1 MAFVPFEGIAAGVL
15 GSFAYGYNFQK
26 TYRWPRGNAELS
38 IGVTHESLFVRLR
51 RADGVTTQWDFTS
64 EESVKQIRD
73 LCDRFLEVKSH
84 AEK

>member
-1 MAFVPFEGIAAGVL
+1 MAFVPLAGAAADIVG
-15 GSFAYGYNFQK
+15 GYAYEYNFQK
-26 TYRWPRGNAELS
+26 THRWPRGNAELS

-73 LCDRFLEVKSH
+73 LCNRFLEVKSH

>member
-15 GSFAYGYNFQK
+15 GSFAYEYNFQK
-26 TYRWPRGNAELS
+26 THRWSRGNSELS

-64 EESVKQIRD
+64 EEFVKQIRD
-73 LCDRFLEVKSH
+73 LCDRFLEVKNH